1 MKTLGIASLVLA
13 FSLLPAPARP
23 AHAAET
29 DAEAEAN
36 RVAHDHVLCR
46 KYGYE
51 ESSDAFA
58 HCLDVLASRRTEA
71 VAKATAERRK
81 ASSQERAISA
91 AENNGCASRDQVVN
105 SGNRMQPNAHEA
117 AATCGH

>member
-13 FSLLPAPARP
+13 FSLLPGPVRS

-51 ESSDAFA
+51 ESSDDFA
-58 HCLDVLASRRTEA
+58 HCLEVLANRRTDA
-71 VAKATAERRK
+71 VAKATTERRK
-81 ASSQERAISA
+81 TSSQQRAISA
-91 AENNGCASRDQVVN
+91 AESNGCNSRDQVIN
-105 SGNRMQPNAHEA
+105 GGGRGPTNAHETA
-117 AATCGH
+117 GTCGH